1 MTKRRAFCLRGE
13 EGRCRRRRR
22 VGRIRVEETCGT
34 RACGRRSRL
43 ANVFGRGR
51 RNSNRRGR
59 SFLSFLCL
67 SFRLGC
73 LPLLSLSFRSFPLL
87 SFKTLSFNP
96 QFLRSGP
103 LSNFPFFFQ
112 LRFFL
117 EFLLPVCLAHLHHR
131 LSFQFLL
138 LPFGKHLMW
147 HPRAV
152 IGTVR
157 QTRRATNTGNEAISA
172 RGRRNSLR
180 RGDLRRGEW
189 VDRQT
194 DT

>member
-1 MTKRRAFCLRGE
+1 MSLLR
-13 EGRCRRRRR
+13 
-22 VGRIRVEETCGT
+22 
-34 RACGRRSRL
+34 
-43 ANVFGRGR
+43 
-51 RNSNRRGR
+51 
-59 SFLSFLCL
+59 L
-67 SFRLGC
+67 SFRLGRLPLLFLFFRL
-73 LPLLSLSFRSFPLL
+73 LPLLSLPLL

-103 LSNFPFFFQ
+103 LGPLPLFLEPR
-112 LRFFL
+112 LLL

-147 HPRAV
+147 HPRTA
-152 IGTVR
+152 IGAIR
-157 QTRRATNTGNEAISA
+157 QSRRSTNTGNQAISA

-194 DT
+194 DTCGNRMAVTFVPARVWRSVHARRSGSRICRRICRG